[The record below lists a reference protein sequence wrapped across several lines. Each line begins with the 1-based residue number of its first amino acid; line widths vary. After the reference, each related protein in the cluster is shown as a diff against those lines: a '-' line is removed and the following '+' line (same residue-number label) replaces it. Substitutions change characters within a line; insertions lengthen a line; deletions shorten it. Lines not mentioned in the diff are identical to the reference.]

1 MVDTFL
7 TYLMVELLFPVRHYF
22 VIISYMHDYSPFTF
36 VFTSTTQYLFV
47 PLLYYSVVTQRV
59 YTTLYTSSNNS
70 KFNLNLITPTVILV
84 TLLLVADQAPALVQ
98 PGSAPS

>member
-1 MVDTFL
+1 MVDTL
-7 TYLMVELLFPVRHYF
+7 LMYLMVELLFPVRHYF

-47 PLLYYSVVTQRV
+47 PLLYYSA
-59 YTTLYTSSNNS
+59 TTLYTSSNNS